1 MAGEHDDILR
11 YRDLIWQMSQN
22 DPRRAHAFAWGILDH
37 LPDAR
42 RRQDFLGYEAPASRP
57 VGIRRNEWDGRRT
70 MELRPEDEKNA
81 LPPRAEP
88 YYPDRDDGKNILK
101 VEDGEEGRKR
111 GSGSDGGSGD
121 GTDGADAPLDLRDDQ
136 ADPKDDGGWS
146 EDKGDIH
153 AEPPPPSEEPQTAD
167 ELEAQDK
174 ARQEQVAGEEAASEE
189 AAREQAAREE
199 SARDQQSPPAP
210 EPKSEENPIPP
221 EKKPVS
227 KEFLDA
233 IWSAEQGNR
242 KPEDRTTDE
251 KSSTSSAQGKY
262 QITKGGLVD
271 IGWKDRKGNWTEEA
285 KRHGVKSD
293 DDFKKSASAQDK
305 AAQAYF
311 EKKDAAINEIGAKKH
326 IGQEIDGLAG
336 KFKISDAGLAA
347 AAHRDGEGV
356 VKDYLKH
363 QQKNGWKSDFSKIDP
378 NVADK
383 WAIKDRNGNVVRATE
398 DRFRAVE
405 TRIRTFENVRY
416 R

>member
-1 MAGEHDDILR
+1 
-11 YRDLIWQMSQN
+11 
-22 DPRRAHAFAWGILDH
+22 
-37 LPDAR
+37 
-42 RRQDFLGYEAPASRP
+42 
-57 VGIRRNEWDGRRT
+57 
-70 MELRPEDEKNA
+70 
-81 LPPRAEP
+81 
-88 YYPDRDDGKNILK
+88 
-101 VEDGEEGRKR
+101 
-111 GSGSDGGSGD
+111 
-121 GTDGADAPLDLRDDQ
+121 LRDDQ
-136 ADPKDDGGWS
+136 ADPKGDGGWS

-174 ARQEQVAGEEAASEE
+174 ERQEQAAG
-189 AAREQAAREE
+189 EE
-199 SARDQQSPPAP
+199 SARDQQPPPAT
-210 EPKSEENPIPP
+210 EPRSEEKPMPT

-326 IGQEIDGLAG
+326 IGQEIDGVVG
-336 KFKISDAGLAA
+336 KFKISEAGLAA
-347 AAHRDGEGV
+347 AAHRDGEGIV
-356 VKDYLKH
+356 RDYLKH
-363 QQKNGWKSDFSKIDP
+363 QQKNGWKSDFNKIDP
-378 NVADK
+378 NVAER
-383 WAIKDRNGNVVRATE
+383 WAIKDRNGNVVRTTE